1 MNFRKITITLKLF
14 SFKFSFLPLVLNEK
28 LKMKTRYTLVP
39 SYSQKNTSTQEKES
53 YFSLVWSLGLSII
66 SSCLSKVKIFPITL
80 QEILVDV

>member
-1 MNFRKITITLKLF
+1 MNVRKITTTLKLF

-28 LKMKTRYTLVP
+28 VKMKTRYTLVT

-53 YFSLVWSLGLSII
+53 YFSLVWFLGLSII
-66 SSCLSKVKIFPITL
+66 SSCLSKVNIFPIAL